1 MNLLFGGVDIRS
13 KAANVGLMLLRV
25 YAGLSLAF
33 AHGIGKVPPSER
45 FIAGVAN
52 LGFPMPSLFAWAAGC
67 SELLGGVFLA
77 IGFMTRPAAFFV
89 AFTMGVAGLITH
101 AADPYG
107 RKEKAFL
114 YMFIAIVYLLVG
126 AGRYAVD
133 GFIKRQEEIVNED
146 SW

>member
-33 AHGIGKVPPSER
+33 AHGIGKIPPSEG
-45 FIAGVAN
+45 FIAGVTKM
-52 LGFPMPSLFAWAAGC
+52 GFFAPSLFAWAAGC

-77 IGFMTRPAAFFV
+77 AGFMTRPAALFV
-89 AFTMGVAGLITH
+89 ALTMGVAGLITH
-101 AADPYG
+101 AADPFG

-114 YMFIAIVYLLVG
+114 YMFVAIVYMLVG

>member
-1 MNLLFGGVDIRS
+1 MNLLFGGVDIGS

-33 AHGIGKVPPSER
+33 AHGIGKIPPSEG
-45 FIAGVAN
+45 FIAGVTKM
-52 LGFPMPSLFAWAAGC
+52 GFPAPSLFAWAAGC

-77 IGFMTRPAAFFV
+77 AGFMTRPAALFV

-101 AADPYG
+101 AADPFG

-114 YMFIAIVYLLVG
+114 YMFVAIVYLLVG

>member
-1 MNLLFGGVDIRS
+1 MNLLFGGIDIRS

-25 YAGLSLAF
+25 FTGLSLAF
-33 AHGIGKVPPSER
+33 GHGIGKIPPSER
-45 FIAGVAN
+45 FISGVTN
-52 LGFPMPSLFAWAAGC
+52 MGFPIPVLFAWAAGC
-67 SELLGGVFLA
+67 SELFGGVFLA
-77 IGFMTRPAAFFV
+77 AGFMTRPAAFFV
-89 AFTMGVAGLITH
+89 AFTMAVAGLITH

-114 YMFIAIVYLLVG
+114 FMFVAIMYLLVG
-126 AGRYAVD
+126 AGRYAID